1 MIFINW
7 NADVEEIGLE
17 IGVEINLKLGIKD
30 RYGTEKRL
38 LGNSI
43 AGKAERLRIISCTC
57 VFSVNNKH

>member
-1 MIFINW
+1 M
-7 NADVEEIGLE
+7 EEIGLE

-43 AGKAERLRIISCTC
+43 AGKAERLRIVSCTC